1 MSNHEEIRRRIQDK
15 LDELTRDDPS
25 VLLEAHG
32 LVHGPRQADYGHPR
46 VDFARTAAMWSAI
59 LGVYVPVWKVP
70 LCMAAL
76 KISRE
81 CQKHKRDNLVDG
93 AGYLETCRMVRE
105 DPEGGPQ

>member
-1 MSNHEEIRRRIQDK
+1 MSNPEEIRRRIQDK

-25 VLLEAHG
+25 VL
-32 LVHGPRQADYGHPR
+32 
-46 VDFARTAAMWSAI
+46 